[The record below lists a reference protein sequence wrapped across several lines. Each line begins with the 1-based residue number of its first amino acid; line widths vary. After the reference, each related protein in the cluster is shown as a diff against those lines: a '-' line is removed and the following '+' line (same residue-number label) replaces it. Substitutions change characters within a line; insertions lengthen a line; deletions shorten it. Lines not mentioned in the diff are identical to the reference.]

1 MEEDLLEGTPYRS
14 KEPLGKGGMGLVVLA
29 EHRMLGTELVVK
41 LMHDR
46 LAADP
51 SALERMRVEGQAM
64 ARLCR
69 RSPHLV
75 EVKDFGITPAGVPY
89 LAMERLVG
97 RTLRAELT
105 ACGPLP
111 VTRALEI
118 VRELCRGL
126 AVLHAAGIVHRDVK
140 LDNVILAEDGA
151 GGRATKLLDFG
162 IVKVLSAAA
171 GVAPTRYPT
180 EQGAFVGTP
189 RWSAPEQIKGA
200 NVDCRTDVYAV
211 ALVLYTLVCGRG
223 PFDHLE
229 SPVDIMRAHIFDAP
243 APPSA
248 YAKERLP
255 PELDEVVLRALSK
268 SPDERP
274 ATAAE
279 LEVELGAV
287 ASSAAAWAGG
297 ADGGADTPSPGWL
310 ETEIMEVAR
319 VPRVEEAPAVPE
331 PPRGGRIGPNDPTH
345 VSPGVPNVRPRPTPG
360 GAPPGRVRTAPLPTP
375 VTPAASTVSTVSGA
389 EDPTVLGTLG
399 PPTARTPGARTG
411 TVVSGVVGAHGRGRA
426 VDAAPRAVAP
436 EVLPRR
442 ATVQAEPRVVEPVDP
457 PRAAHAE
464 PRPSRGL
471 GVQLLLLVL
480 VVAVAAGLTLLLLR
494 GTGCASAGALSHDPR
509 PALHPPPSTPH
520 GPHGL
525 VASPSG

>member
-1 MEEDLLEGTPYRS
+1 MVDVEEEDLLEGTAYRS
-14 KEPLGKGGMGLVVLA
+14 REPLGKGGMGLVVLA

-41 LMHDR
+41 LMHER

-75 EVKDFGITPAGVPY
+75 EVKDFGITPSGVPF

-97 RTLRAELT
+97 RTLRAELA

-111 VTRALEI
+111 AARALEL

-151 GGRATKLLDFG
+151 GGRAVKLLDFG

-211 ALVLYTLVCGRG
+211 GLVLYTLVCGRG

-279 LEVELGAV
+279 LETELGAV
-287 ASSAAAWAGG
+287 AASAAAAWGEG
-297 ADGGADTPSPGWL
+297 ADAGADAPSPGWL
-310 ETEIMEVAR
+310 ETELMQVAHG
-319 VPRVEEAPAVPE
+319 VGVAEAPAVAE
-331 PPRGGRIGPNDPTH
+331 PHPGPHARPQIPPGRIAPTDPTA
-345 VSPGVPNVRPRPTPG
+345 VSPGVPVVRPRPTPG
-360 GAPPGRVRTAPLPTP
+360 GDTARGPGARSPGARVRTAPLPA
-375 VTPAASTVSTVSGA
+375 PAAPAAATASAVSGA
-389 EDPTVLGTLG
+389 EEPTVLGTLG
-399 PPTARTPGARTG
+399 PPTARTPGAKRDTAPR
-411 TVVSGVVGAHGRGRA
+411 GVV
-426 VDAAPRAVAP
+426 APA
-436 EVLPRR
+436 
-442 ATVQAEPRVVEPVDP
+442 DP
-457 PRAAHAE
+457 ARAARAGRDPLTE

-471 GVQLLLLVL
+471 GVQVLLLVL
-480 VVAVAAGLTLLLLR
+480 VVAVAAGLTLLLLWA
-494 GTGCASAGALSHDPR
+494 TGCASAGALNPDPS
-509 PALHPPPSTPH
+509 PSTPH

-525 VASPSG
+525 VASPRG